1 MRILHYMQAIDF
13 RHGGPPRAVIDQ
25 VATMHARGHEAGVAT
40 TEVEDVPK
48 AWLTGEPG
56 HPEVVHLPAV
66 AGLLNRL
73 TPDGVRQVQEAAQR
87 YDVVHLHG
95 VWETSNTQ
103 VARACRTAATPY
115 VVSLRGMLDDWAMRQ
130 KPLKKQLYL
139 ALGGRRFLEG
149 AAAVHCTAEYE
160 KQQSQR
166 RFGTAKSAVIP
177 NLVDLRPYADVP
189 DPAPAR
195 AEWPAIDRSGL
206 TILFLSR
213 LHPGKGVDMLIDAV
227 AEIRRGGNDVH
238 LVLAGNG
245 EHDYEQSLRRRATT
259 AGIEEHVTWTG
270 FISGE
275 VKLSLFAAADVFALP
290 TMQENFGF
298 VMFESLAAGT
308 PVVCSNLVDT
318 RDEIAASGG
327 GVVVERTVEAF
338 VEGLTEF
345 IDGTRDPKAMGAA
358 GRRWTLEHLSAD
370 RVAGAF
376 EKLYETCVDPD

>member
-13 RHGGPPRAVIDQ
+13 RHGGPPRAVVDQ

-40 TEVEDVPK
+40 TSVEDVPE
-48 AWLTGEPG
+48 AWLTGAPG
-56 HPEVVHLPAV
+56 SPEVVRLPAV

-73 TPDGVRQVQEAAQR
+73 TADGVRRVEEAARR

-95 VWETSNTQ
+95 VWETSNLQ
-103 VARACRTAATPY
+103 VAGACRAAGTPY

-130 KPLKKQLYL
+130 KPLKKKLYL

-160 KQQSQR
+160 KQQSQG

-177 NLVDLRPYADVP
+177 NLVDLRSFADVP

-195 AEWPAIDRSGL
+195 AEWPAIDGSGL

-213 LHPGKGVDMLIDAV
+213 LHPGKGVDMLIDSV
-227 AEIRRGGNDVH
+227 AEIRRGGCDVH
-238 LVLAGNG
+238 LVIAGNG
-245 EHDYEQSLRRRATT
+245 EHDYEQTLRRRAEA
-259 AGIEEHVTWTG
+259 AGIQDHVTWTG
-270 FISGE
+270 FISGD

-298 VMFESLAAGT
+298 VMFEALAAGT
-308 PVVCSNLVDT
+308 PVVSSNLVDT
-318 RDEIAASGG
+318 RDEISASGG
-327 GVVVERTVEAF
+327 GVVVERTVDAF
-338 VEGLTEF
+338 VEGLKGF
-345 IDGTRDPKAMGAA
+345 ADGTRDPKAMGAA

-376 EKLYETCVDPD
+376 EKLYESFLDPD

>member
-13 RHGGPPRAVIDQ
+13 RHGGPPRAVVDQ

-40 TEVEDVPK
+40 TVVENVPED
-48 AWLTGEPG
+48 WLGGEPG
-56 HPEVVHLPAV
+56 HPEVVKLPPV
-66 AGLLNRL
+66 GGLLNRL
-73 TPDGVRQVQEAAQR
+73 TPEGVRLAEEAARR

-95 VWETSNTQ
+95 VWETSNIQ
-103 VARACRTAATPY
+103 VARACRAAGTPY

-160 KQQSQR
+160 KQQSRR
-166 RFGTAKSAVIP
+166 RFGTANAAVIP

-189 DPAPAR
+189 DPAAAR
-195 AEWPAIDRSGL
+195 SEWPGITGDAL
-206 TILFLSR
+206 TVLFLSR
-213 LHPGKGVDMLIDAV
+213 LHPGKGVDMLIDSV
-227 AEIRRGGNDVH
+227 AEVRRRGGNVH
-238 LVLAGNG
+238 LVIAGNG
-245 EHDYEQSLRRRATT
+245 EEDYEKVLRRHAIN
-259 AGIEEHVTWTG
+259 AGIEDHVTWTG
-270 FISGE
+270 FISGS

-298 VMFESLAAGT
+298 VMFEALAAGT
-308 PVVCSNLVDT
+308 PVISSNLVDT

-338 VEGLTEF
+338 VEALTGF
-345 IDGTRDPKAMGAA
+345 VDGTRDADAMGAE

-376 EKLYETCVDPD
+376 EKLYESCVASR